1 MLRNYAKELL
11 FQLFAVSMTVITFP
25 AVAALLLMRP
35 GGFAEMYFFLL
46 VMSAPA
52 FYFLGVPLS
61 AAIQLAKRAAFG
73 NRPAAAGLA
82 FALAAYAVLGA
93 AAMYVYLVTALA
105 GLQLHNAGELDRLL
119 AMGAG
124 AALYL
129 GLANLA
135 LTRLR
140 ARAKK

>member
-11 FQLFAVSMTVITFP
+11 FQLFAVSVTVVTFP
-25 AVAALLLMRP
+25 AVAALLFMRQ
-35 GGFAEMYFFLL
+35 GGFAGMYFFLL

-61 AAIQLAKRAAFG
+61 AAIQQAKRAAFRG
-73 NRPAAAGLA
+73 RPAAGLA
-82 FALAAYAVLGA
+82 FELTAYAALGA

-105 GLQLHNAGELDRLL
+105 GLQLHRAGELDRLL
-119 AMGAG
+119 AIGAG

-135 LTRLR
+135 LSRLR